1 MAVIID
7 GQTASF
13 NKAMAQSQSQLKSFT
28 TGIQSVGAALGITFG
43 AVAIFNGIKAAVGI
57 MSEFEHTMSEVK
69 AITGATGKEFEALS
83 KEALRLGAS
92 TKFSSTEVGKL
103 QIAYGRLGFNT
114 KEILDATEATLD
126 LAAAT
131 GEDLAKSADVAGST
145 VRGFGLEARETQRV
159 VDVMAKSFNT
169 TALSLE
175 NFTEAMK
182 YVAPVAAAA
191 GLSVEETT
199 ALLGTLADAG
209 IRGSMAGTSLR
220 KIFTDLPKDGRPFQ
234 ERLAE
239 LAKKGITVADA
250 MDEVG
255 RTAQTSL
262 LILAKNNDKTRELAA
277 SFQNVTGEAAKMAR
291 TMQDDLQGDVEKLTG
306 AWEGFILSLGKTGA
320 IRDATQAV
328 TGFINA
334 LTGEAG
340 DPIDAFKFLAQGIK
354 DGLKESDSSF
364 QSFLD
369 RIKEVRRESGKPVD
383 INIVSEIA
391 DKYKLTE
398 EQANTLYRA
407 ILDVNKALSFQEKV
421 IKEFKSSNIVATYG
435 ETTEALDLYKQKI
448 YELILAEQIQKS
460 QLEKLIT
467 AENKDIFQPQI
478 DGIDKT
484 IRSQRAAIEILNVYS
499 EAFVKSEG
507 KIQAATSATVIN
519 LKFYQEALKKVN
531 DAFESLALA
540 QDASGAFTEKTLS
553 NLRILAAESA
563 GLDNFIKKVN
573 QVKESFKNFD
583 IVIKPPDTS
592 SLGLDSK
599 IFDTATGKLKE
610 FKNEFGTLTHTST
623 VMEEFTK
630 RVEAEFDKIAKS
642 SVKNTGTVKKAFID
656 MGPLISGALVGIG
669 EAMGN
674 AIAGVG
680 NFGQDILKV
689 VANFGKQLGEILIA
703 QGVALLA
710 VKLALKN
717 PYTAI
722 AAGVALV
729 AISSAVGAS
738 ISRAHSST
746 VGGGGSSGTSAAATA
761 NTRSIS
767 PSASDAQDVNVTGQ
781 TVIRGQDLYVI
792 FSNYQNNNKFT
803 KANG

>member
-28 TGIQSVGAALGITFG
+28 SGIQSVGAALGITFG
-43 AVAIFNGIKAAVGI
+43 AVALFNGLKAAVGI
-57 MSEFEHTMSEVK
+57 MSEFEHTMSQVK
-69 AITGATGKEFEALS
+69 AITGATGKEFEKLQ
-83 KEALRLGAS
+83 KEALRLGAA
-92 TKFSSTEVGKL
+92 TKFSATEVGQL

-131 GEDLAKSADVAGST
+131 GEDLAKAADVAGST

-169 TALSLE
+169 TALGLE

-239 LAKKGITVADA
+239 LAKKGINVADA

-277 SFQNVTGEAAKMAR
+277 SFQDVAGEAAKMAR

-306 AWEGFILSLGKTGA
+306 AWEGLILSLGKTGA
-320 IRDATQAV
+320 IRDATQAI
-328 TGFINA
+328 TGFLSA
-334 LTGEAG
+334 LSGEAG
-340 DPIDAFKFLAQGIK
+340 DPIDAFKALAQGIK
-354 DGLKESDSSF
+354 DGLSESEPAF
-364 QSFLD
+364 KSFLD
-369 RIKEVRRESGKPVD
+369 RIKEIRRESGKPVD

-391 DKYKLTE
+391 EKYKLTE

-421 IKEFKSSNIVATYG
+421 IKEFKGSNLVATYG
-435 ETTEALDLYKQKI
+435 ETTQALDLYKQGI
-448 YELILAEQIQKS
+448 YDLILAEQIQKA
-460 QLEKLIT
+460 QIEKLIT
-467 AENKDIFQPQI
+467 TDNAAIFQPQI
-478 DGIDKT
+478 DAIDKT

-499 EAFVKSEG
+499 EAFVKSES
-507 KIQAATSATVIN
+507 KIQAATAATIVN
-519 LKFYQEALKKVN
+519 LKFYQDGLKKVN
-531 DAFESLALA
+531 DAFESLALT
-540 QDASGAFTEKTLS
+540 QDASGQFTEKTLS
-553 NLRILAAESA
+553 NLRILSAESA
-563 GLDNFIKKVN
+563 GLENFIGRVN
-573 QVKESFKNFD
+573 RLKESFKNFD
-583 IVIKPPDTS
+583 FVIKPPDTS
-592 SLGLDSK
+592 KLNE

-623 VMEEFTK
+623 IMEEVTA
-630 RVEAEFDKIAKS
+630 RVEASMKKLTTVTKTTTDE
-642 SVKNTGTVKKAFID
+642 VKKHFID
-656 MGPLISGALVGIG
+656 LGGPIGSALSGIG
-669 EAMGN
+669 EALGN
-674 AIAGVG
+674 AAAGVG
-680 NFGQDILKV
+680 NFGQDIIRV
-689 VANFGKQLGEILIA
+689 VAGFAKQLGEILIA
-703 QGVALLA
+703 TAIGA
-710 VKLALKN
+710 LALKRFAIAH
-717 PYTAI
+717 PVAAI

-729 AISSAVGAS
+729 ALATAAGAAAS
-738 ISRAHSST
+738 KAHSSSL
-746 VGGGGSSGTSAAATA
+746 GGGSSGGLSQSSTT

-767 PSASDAQDVNVTGQ
+767 ASATDAQDVNVTGQ

>member
-13 NKAMAQSQSQLKSFT
+13 NKAMAQSQNQLKSFT
-28 TGIQSVGAALGITFG
+28 SGIQSVGAALGITFG
-43 AVAIFNGIKAAVGI
+43 AVALFNGLKAAVGI
-57 MSEFEHTMSEVK
+57 MSDFEHTMSQVK
-69 AITGATGKEFEALS
+69 AITGATGKEFEKLQ
-83 KEALRLGAS
+83 KEALRLGAA
-92 TKFSSTEVGKL
+92 TKFSATEVGQL

-131 GEDLAKSADVAGST
+131 GEDLAKAADVAGST

-169 TALSLE
+169 TALGLE

-239 LAKKGITVADA
+239 LAKKGINVADA

-277 SFQNVTGEAAKMAR
+277 SFQDVAGEAAKMAR

-306 AWEGFILSLGKTGA
+306 AWEGLILSLGKTGA
-320 IRDATQAV
+320 IRDATQAI
-328 TGFINA
+328 TGFLSA
-334 LTGEAG
+334 LSGEAG
-340 DPIDAFKFLAQGIK
+340 DPIDAFKALAQGIK
-354 DGLKESDSSF
+354 DGLSESEPAF
-364 QSFLD
+364 KSFLD
-369 RIKEVRRESGKPVD
+369 RIKEIRRESGKPVD

-391 DKYKLTE
+391 EKYKLTE

-421 IKEFKSSNIVATYG
+421 IKEFKGSNLVATYG
-435 ETTEALDLYKQKI
+435 ETTQALDLYKQGI
-448 YELILAEQIQKS
+448 YDLILAEQIQKA
-460 QLEKLIT
+460 QIEKLIT
-467 AENKDIFQPQI
+467 TDNAAIFQPQI
-478 DGIDKT
+478 DAIDKT

-499 EAFVKSEG
+499 EAFVKSES
-507 KIQAATSATVIN
+507 KIQAATAATVIN
-519 LKFYQEALKKVN
+519 LKFYQDGLKKVN
-531 DAFESLALA
+531 DAFESLALT
-540 QDASGAFTEKTLS
+540 QDASGQFTEKTLS
-553 NLRILAAESA
+553 NLRILSAESA
-563 GLDNFIKKVN
+563 GLEDFIKRVN
-573 QVKESFKNFD
+573 RLKESFKNFD
-583 IVIKPPDTS
+583 VVVKPPDVSALINPINTIQETVGSLTFETSIS
-592 SLGLDSK
+592 SLDQMTERFEVGLRKMAES
-599 IFDTATGKLKE
+599 A
-610 FKNEFGTLTHTST
+610 NVHTT
-623 VMEEFTK
+623 TIK
-630 RVEAEFDKIAKS
+630 
-642 SVKNTGTVKKAFID
+642 GAFID

-738 ISRAHSST
+738 IGKAHSAT
-746 VGGGGSSGTSAAATA
+746 VGGGGSSGTSASATN

-767 PSASDAQDVNVTGQ
+767 PSATDAQDVNVTGQ